1 MQTGDALHLCPLP
14 HKVPIKAFGDHC
26 VELSNAADELE
37 LLVFTQLVKL
47 YGFKKRWQDGHT
59 THLVILDT
67 GDLSRSKKL
76 EQIKRFTKKPLVV
89 DISWLLDCLEHGK
102 VLDGADEKYRVN
114 V

>member
-47 YGFKKRWQDGHT
+47 YGFKKRWQDKLKFHELMNKTPNQKGVST
-59 THLVILDT
+59 LFTFSCKVIY
-67 GDLSRSKKL
+67 
-76 EQIKRFTKKPLVV
+76 F
-89 DISWLLDCLEHGK
+89 
-102 VLDGADEKYRVN
+102 
-114 V
+114 